1 MNIVWPATDP
11 NTLLMAIV
19 LVFFFAAV
27 VWWLFATGMRVTP
40 KASLCLAASNL
51 LLAGSL
57 GLHALRGVAPDLLA
71 FWVSDLLGQL
81 AFALL
86 CLAVPLIADER
97 PRLLLPGLLA
107 GAASL
112 TLLLMP
118 YEGDLSRHAMVVYAS
133 LSALCLL
140 AGSDAYRLLRQRV
153 KPGLAGLLAAPLFV
167 VTLLLLARL
176 LETWM
181 APGVTP
187 DIRVASGFN
196 IAWLWS
202 TLALN
207 LVLNATMAFYVLMR
221 LILRIQRLT
230 QRDPLTDA
238 LNRRALAQAMERE
251 HARLQRGTPY
261 ALVMV
266 DMDRFKQ
273 LNDSHGH
280 AAGDAAL
287 QALVQ
292 ALRPCV
298 RAVDQLGRLGGEEF
312 CALLP
317 DTGLAGALLVAERMR
332 VNLEACGFSWD
343 GKTCP
348 LTASFGVAE
357 ASLADASAEQVLMRA
372 DRALYQAKAQGR
384 NVVQASGA

>member
-1 MNIVWPATDP
+1 MSIAWPATDP

-40 KASLCLAASNL
+40 NASLCLSASNL
-51 LLAGSL
+51 LLAASL

-71 FWVSDLLGQL
+71 FWVSDLLGQF

-86 CLAVPLIADER
+86 CLAVRLIADER
-97 PRLLLPGLLA
+97 PRVLLPGLLA

-112 TLLLMP
+112 ALLLMP
-118 YEGDLSRHAMVVYAS
+118 YEGALNRHSMVVYAS

-140 AGSDAYRLLRQRV
+140 AGSDAYRLLRRRV
-153 KPGLAGLLAAPLFV
+153 RPGLAGLLAAPLFI

-176 LETWM
+176 LEAWM

-230 QRDPLTDA
+230 QRDPLTDV
-238 LNRRALAQAMERE
+238 LNRRALAEAMERE

-273 LNDSHGH
+273 LNDGLGH

-292 ALRPCV
+292 ALKPCV
-298 RAVDQLGRLGGEEF
+298 RAVDRLGRLGGEEF

-332 VNLEACGFSWD
+332 VNLEASGFSWD